1 MEKITIKN
9 PSLFGNRLHKK
20 GFRVWA
26 IYMFKLI
33 EGREFIEEPLH
44 ADLFQ
49 AFQDIFDQKVI
60 RQILNLPPRSAKTS
74 LTKYFI
80 AYSLAHD
87 NRCNFIYT
95 SYSQVLLKEIS
106 KDLAKLLQH
115 SIYQAMYPISCQVKE
130 FESKPVD
137 DFWKEYLEK
146 TQNKAV
152 FTNSKII
159 TSAGGTTL
167 FASIGS
173 AITGFGAGI
182 RGAKGFSGSLII
194 DDGNKPADIN
204 SQTMRHKAFKYY
216 QGTLLSRLNDSLVS
230 IINIQQR
237 LHLQDLSGLLKK
249 IYKFVTLKCALVIN
263 GVCQLPSQ
271 YTLERLQELQ
281 KNEYE
286 WVSQYQQ
293 EPIMAGGNLFKVE
306 TIKEVKRENL
316 PTDDEYDYRF
326 VTGDLSYKDKQSND
340 PTVFCYWGVKII
352 NKRVYLYL
360 IDVKRKRINSVEVEG
375 WITPWIDRKRTYGFR
390 YIWIEDKGHGIY
402 LNQLYRRAGFP
413 IPDEKMLKD
422 ILPRDTD
429 KTTRANNII
438 PCLDAVNPNLIF
450 CSDIENYSDL
460 TEELFAFPNGD
471 NDDFVDNVIDAIKIG
486 LFKKRKVSIFDT
498 L

>member
-1 MEKITIKN
+1 MGKITIKN
-9 PSLFGNRLHKK
+9 PSLFGNRLYKK

-33 EGREFIEEPLH
+33 EGRDFIEEALH

-49 AFQDIFDQKVI
+49 AFQDIFDQKVL
-60 RQILNLPPRSAKTS
+60 RQNLNLPPRSAKTS

-87 NRCNFIYT
+87 NKCNFIYT

-115 SIYQAMYPISCQVKE
+115 PIYQAMYPSSYQVKE

-137 DFWKEYLEK
+137 DFWKEYLLK
-146 TQNKAV
+146 KQDKAV

-159 TSAGGTTL
+159 TSAGGTIL

-182 RGAKGFSGSLII
+182 RGAKGFSGSLVI

-204 SQTMRHKAFKYY
+204 SQTMRQKAFKYY

-249 IYKFVTLKCALVIN
+249 IYKFVTLKCALIVN

-271 YTLERLQELQ
+271 YTPERLQELQ

-286 WVSQYQQ
+286 WVSQFQQ
-293 EPIMAGGNLFKVE
+293 EPIMEGGNLFKLA
-306 TIKEVKRENL
+306 TIKEITKEDM
-316 PTDDEYDYRF
+316 PATYDYRF
-326 VTGDLSYKDKQSND
+326 VTADLSYKDKDSND
-340 PTVFCYWGVKII
+340 FTVFSYWGVRQE
-352 NKRVYLYL
+352 NVRDCLYL
-360 IDVKRKRINSVEVEG
+360 MDVRRKRINSVEVEG
-375 WITPWIDRKRTYGFR
+375 WIKQWLLAKINYGFR

-402 LNQLYRRAGFP
+402 LNQFYRKSKEGFP
-413 IPDEKMLKD
+413 IPSE
-422 ILPRDTD
+422 
-429 KTTRANNII
+429 
-438 PCLDAVNPNLIF
+438 
-450 CSDIENYSDL
+450 
-460 TEELFAFPNGD
+460 
-471 NDDFVDNVIDAIKIG
+471 
-486 LFKKRKVSIFDT
+486 
-498 L
+498 